1 MGQQKALYPSR
12 DIDFTVE
19 TICELIYESVT
30 SFEDVDYSELGLY
43 LALNVDQA
51 RLEGLGLKNV
61 CPKRRSKRG
70 RPPTMTG
77 NGIQDQNEKRFAPW
91 LPPVNNS
98 NDTEKRK
105 MITEALGI
113 VLKFIIKNHV
123 YLFDNEIRQQQRGGP
138 KGLEFTGVIAQ
149 LFMTCPNIRPKSV
162 DRGEQRQTE
171 HL

>member
-1 MGQQKALYPSR
+1 
-12 DIDFTVE
+12 
-19 TICELIYESVT
+19 
-30 SFEDVDYSELGLY
+30 
-43 LALNVDQA
+43 
-51 RLEGLGLKNV
+51 
-61 CPKRRSKRG
+61 
-70 RPPTMTG
+70 MTG
-77 NGIQDQNEKRFAPW
+77 SGIQDQKEKRFAPW

-113 VLKFIIKNHV
+113 ALKFIIKNHV

-171 HL
+171 HLW